1 MLMIKAKLVSLFL
14 FVLTVGLFGTWLM
27 ILLMPVC
34 TYVGQAFFSMMHTMI
49 PLDDIFAILK
59 ENVSLLLFSVF
70 FLLSLCNRLFRFS
83 SDILSTLLIPVRHCA
98 LLMIT
103 ILDCLTIA

>member
-1 MLMIKAKLVSLFL
+1 MIKAKLVGLFL

-27 ILLMPVC
+27 MLLMPVY

-59 ENVSLLLFSVF
+59 EYVPLLLFSVCSS
-70 FLLSLCNRLFRFS
+70 SL
-83 SDILSTLLIPVRHCA
+83 A
-98 LLMIT
+98 LAI
-103 ILDCLTIA
+103 DCSYSRQTSYPLH